1 MQKQKESHL
10 KRQSMESMIPMSS
23 ANATLPTTSSVS
35 VQFVADPRKAS
46 SMALLKFGT
55 TADQFKTCFNFVGHI
70 LTVLLNTKLDHKFY
84 DILNQLKPIINTDHY
99 MSKFNFDTSLAL
111 KHNTDLS
118 AIVRM
123 WIKDIRYR
131 KSKSEAALES
141 VSKTEEFIK
150 MIDKQENNV
159 SLFVRKAIEKIEQ
172 KNQNHNNIESIID
185 EPTLTDQ
192 YSNVE

>member
-1 MQKQKESHL
+1 
-10 KRQSMESMIPMSS
+10 
-23 ANATLPTTSSVS
+23 
-35 VQFVADPRKAS
+35 
-46 SMALLKFGT
+46 MALLKFGT
-55 TADQFKTCFNFVGHI
+55 TADQFKLCFNFVGHI

-84 DILNQLKPIINTDHY
+84 DILNQLKPIINTDDY

-123 WIKDIRYR
+123 WIKDTRHT

-150 MIDKQENNV
+150 MIDKQENNI
-159 SLFVRKAIEKIEQ
+159 SSFVRKAIEKIEQ
-172 KNQNHNNIESIID
+172 KNQNHNNSESIID

-192 YSNVE
+192 HSNGE

>member
-1 MQKQKESHL
+1 
-10 KRQSMESMIPMSS
+10 MESMIPISS

-35 VQFVADPRKAS
+35 IEFVADPRKAS

-55 TADQFKTCFNFVGHI
+55 TDDEFKLCFNFVGHI

-84 DILNQLKPIINTDHY
+84 DILNQLKPIINTDDY
-99 MSKFNFDTSLAL
+99 MSKFKFDTNLAL

-123 WIKDIRYR
+123 WIKDTRHT

-150 MIDKQENNV
+150 MIDKQENNI
-159 SLFVRKAIEKIEQ
+159 SLFVRKAIQKIEQ
-172 KNQNHNNIESIID
+172 KNQNPHNIESIID
-185 EPTLTDQ
+185 EPILTDQ
-192 YSNVE
+192 HSNRE